1 MESHHQN
8 LLVHQPLEYRIAP
21 NAREQKIRLNTS
33 DNGENCDPPLSLS
46 SSFFQRRGCFA
57 RFLRVALFRGQISSN
72 VSHER
77 DRRTVSFN
85 TPDNDRRSL
94 RVNRSTDT
102 YWIGIG
108 VRARLGDDARV
119 TRDNDRRADDS
130 VHGVLPRE
138 SAADD
143 RSRTISTISHARSN
157 SFAPIRTSRGP
168 FRDHP

>member
-1 MESHHQN
+1 MG
-8 LLVHQPLEYRIAP
+8 RIV
-21 NAREQKIRLNTS
+21 IL
-33 DNGENCDPPLSLS
+33 LSLS
-46 SSFFQRRGCFA
+46 LLLLFFKGEDVSRVFFVLRYSEGKLARTYPTNEIDEPCRLTRR
-57 RFLRVALFRGQISSN
+57 I
-72 VSHER
+72 
-77 DRRTVSFN
+77 T
-85 TPDNDRRSL
+85 NDRRSL
-94 RVNRSTDT
+94 RVNRSTDR

-168 FRDHP
+168 FRDHPWCNFRYGTFHVTFLLFSLFSFNP